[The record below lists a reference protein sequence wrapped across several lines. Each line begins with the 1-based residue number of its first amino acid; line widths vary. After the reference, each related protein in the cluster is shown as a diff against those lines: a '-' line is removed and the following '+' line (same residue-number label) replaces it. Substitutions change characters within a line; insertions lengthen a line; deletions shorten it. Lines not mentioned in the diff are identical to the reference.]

1 VELFFSLKDAA
12 EKSVS
17 DEAFAK
23 RSERWAD
30 DAGCSTKEA
39 YFYRDIFECELAG
52 VRGVLV
58 VVCHWQPAD
67 DDLD

>member
-1 VELFFSLKDAA
+1 MKDAA

-39 YFYRDIFECELAG
+39 YFYRDIFECELAQ
-52 VRGVLV
+52 LV
-58 VVCHWQPAD
+58 VVLSPDTRLTLASVARV
-67 DDLD
+67 